1 MRLRNV
7 ESAQSKKAKN
17 LDPNNSK
24 RILLQT
30 EQPKPANLKTP
41 PIPAFLMAQ
50 WGARIPKNRPII
62 SD

>member
-7 ESAQSKKAKN
+7 GPAQSKKAIK

-30 EQPKPANLKTP
+30 EQPKPTNPKTL
-41 PIPAFLMAQ
+41 PIPAFLVVQ